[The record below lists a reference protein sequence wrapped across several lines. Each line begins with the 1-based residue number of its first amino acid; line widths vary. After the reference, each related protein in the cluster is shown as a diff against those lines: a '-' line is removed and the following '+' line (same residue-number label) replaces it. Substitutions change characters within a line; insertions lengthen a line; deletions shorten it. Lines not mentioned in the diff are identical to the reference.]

1 MWVCVDLKRS
11 SQNKKCFQYKQ
22 QQPIIR
28 FCRMVCLAKKKCDT
42 ATLKTCMPALYLRSM
57 FALYTHTYTC
67 VCVRACV
74 FTYVYSAVQW
84 CWCYCCCC
92 RCCCHIL
99 YSAARLIRSA
109 SVIYVWAVQCVTTQ
123 RNSFDRLKSYNIIYI
138 KRARNRFPI
147 PFSDSSFEFFSLFF
161 SFRTNSIATRWI
173 TENFPWNVQ
182 WL

>member
-28 FCRMVCLAKKKCDT
+28 FCRMVCLAKKNVT
-42 ATLKTCMPALYLRSM
+42 QQHSRPACLLVSTINVR
-57 FALYTHTYTC
+57 TVHTQLHM
-67 VCVRACV
+67 CVRACV